1 MESMPPPPCERP
13 RPIRGRRRA
22 TECIQDYSPAL
33 CRQQGAI
40 FISDSM
46 HIQIGDQRNAAR
58 RCADLLDAVDA
69 PLVGLGDVQRAQVG
83 QGDGLGGLQGGA
95 HRRPPHQV
103 VVDAWDLAVDGA
115 ARHDAHLVVF

>member
-1 MESMPPPPCERP
+1 MVSVTDFTS
-13 RPIRGRRRA
+13 IIGRCLQSR
-22 TECIQDYSPAL
+22 
-33 CRQQGAI
+33 
-40 FISDSM
+40 
-46 HIQIGDQRNAAR
+46 IGDERNNA
-58 RCADLLDAVDA
+58 CWFVDLLDAVDA
-69 PLVGLGDVQRAQVG
+69 PLVGLGDVQRAHVG